1 MFMLLAMVMTVLTA
15 SAEDLYFS
23 LTKAE
28 GAEEHG
34 EISFKVG
41 GNTVTQAKEGETVT
55 IEIALEEGWAVGSIG
70 GQWYAA
76 IAKAPRHAGD
86 IDLLNEMT
94 LTPAGENKWTF
105 TMQRA
110 NVQVSSTYKKLLTH
124 KDITVTVEEATYTG
138 SPVTPAV
145 TLKDGEKVLVK
156 GTDYNTLSFSNNTD
170 AALATDEGAPTVS
183 ITALSTVQE
192 YAGTVTKTFTI
203 KKAAATM
210 RFATTSINKS
220 FGDADFT
227 NPLTIRG
234 DGSVTYAS
242 DNESVATVDAETGL
256 VHIVGSGNA
265 NIIATVVDGK
275 NYTYAVKTAQYA
287 IGVNTAAMTVSA
299 DGYTGTYDG
308 EAHTITVTVTEPEGT
323 TVKYG
328 TVAGE
333 YTLDEAPAYT
343 DAGEYTVFYQVTKE
357 NYTTVEGSATVSI
370 AKAAATI
377 SYETASISKTFGD
390 EDFTN
395 PLTIRG
401 DGSVTYASDNE
412 SVATVDAETGLV
424 HIVGSGNA
432 NITATVADSKNYTYA
447 TKTASYAIGVNT
459 TAMSVTAANYS
470 GTYDGEAHTITVTV
484 TEPEGTT
491 VKFGTV
497 AGEYTLDEAPA
508 YTDAGEYT
516 VFYQVTKE
524 NYTTVVASATIS
536 IAKAAA
542 TISYETASI
551 SKTFGDEDFTNALT
565 MTGDGSVTYASDNE
579 SVATVNSES
588 GLVHIVGSGNANIT
602 ATVADGKNYTYA
614 TKTAQYAIG
623 VNATAMSVTAAN
635 YSGTYDGEAH
645 TITVTVTEPEGTTV
659 KFGTVAGEYT
669 LDEAPAYTDAG
680 EYTVFYQVT
689 KENYTTVEGSAT
701 VSIAKAAATISYETA
716 SVSKTFGDEDFTN
729 TLTMTGDGSVTYAS
743 DNESVATV
751 NSESGLVHIVGSGN
765 ANITATVADGKNY
778 TYATKTA
785 SYAIGVNTTAMSVT
799 AANYSGTY
807 DGEAHTITVTVTEPE
822 GTTVKFG
829 TVAGEYTLDEAPA
842 YTDAGE
848 YTVFYQVTKENY
860 TTVEGS
866 ATVSIAKAAATISY
880 ETASVS
886 KSFGDADFTNTLTNT
901 GDGIATYASDNEE
914 VVTVDAETGEVHIVG
929 TGSAN
934 ITATVADGKNFT
946 YATKTAQYAIGVNA
960 TAMSVT
966 AANYSGTYDGEAH
979 TITVTVTEPEGTT
992 VKFGTVAGEY
1002 TLDKAP
1008 AFTEAGEYTVFYQ
1021 VTKENYTTVEG
1032 SAIVSIAKAAAT
1044 ISYETVSVSKTY
1056 GDEDFTNELKN
1067 TGDGIATY
1075 ASDNE
1080 EVATVDAE
1088 TGLVHVVGPGSAN
1101 ITATVADGKNYTYAT
1116 KTARYAIGVGTAA
1129 IVVSAEGFTGTYDGE
1144 AHTITVTVTEP
1155 EGTTVKYGTVAGEY
1169 TLDKAPAFTEAGEY
1183 TVFYQVTKENYTTVE
1198 NSAVVSISKAAGVI
1212 TFAET
1217 TVGKAYGDADFTN
1230 ELANNG
1236 DGTVTYASDNES
1248 VAVVNAETGE
1258 VHIVG
1263 TGSATITATVADGA
1277 NFTYATKSAQYT
1289 LQVVGIKV
1297 NVAAGEYITYFESR
1311 TALKVVDEGAEL
1323 YTVTAVED
1331 GKAVLSNAS
1340 DAMPKNTPFLVKNNT
1355 GEEKT
1360 FILVPCND
1368 PELAITVA
1376 DEFIGTLTEKSFTE
1390 DDMKAADYYVCNG
1403 IEFIKVRGAGAMA
1416 SNKAYLKV
1424 NGNGNP
1430 QSIQFRHSIDGGAE
1444 TTGIDES
1451 IVNSEEV
1458 NSVWYDLNGRRL
1470 QGKPSLKGVYIKN
1483 GRKVV
1488 VK

>member
-1 MFMLLAMVMTVLTA
+1 MKKKMFMLLAMVMTVLTA

-76 IAKAPRHAGD
+76 IAKAPRRAGD

-138 SPVTPAV
+138 QPVTPAV

-170 AALATDEGAPTVS
+170 AALATDEGAPSVT

-227 NPLTIRG
+227 NTLTNTG
-234 DGSVTYAS
+234 DGIATYAS

-256 VHIVGSGNA
+256 VHIVGSGSA
-265 NIIATVVDGK
+265 NITATVADGK
-275 NYTYAVKTAQYA
+275 NFTYAVKTAQYA
-287 IGVNTAAMTVSA
+287 IGVNTAAMTVS
-299 DGYTGTYDG
+299 
-308 EAHTITVTVTEPEGT
+308 
-323 TVKYG
+323 
-328 TVAGE
+328 
-333 YTLDEAPAYT
+333 
-343 DAGEYTVFYQVTKE
+343 
-357 NYTTVEGSATVSI
+357 
-370 AKAAATI
+370 
-377 SYETASISKTFGD
+377 
-390 EDFTN
+390 
-395 PLTIRG
+395 
-401 DGSVTYASDNE
+401 
-412 SVATVDAETGLV
+412 
-424 HIVGSGNA
+424 
-432 NITATVADSKNYTYA
+432 
-447 TKTASYAIGVNT
+447 
-459 TAMSVTAANYS
+459 AANYS

-508 YTDAGEYT
+508 
-516 VFYQVTKE
+516 
-524 NYTTVVASATIS
+524 
-536 IAKAAA
+536 
-542 TISYETASI
+542 
-551 SKTFGDEDFTNALT
+551 
-565 MTGDGSVTYASDNE
+565 
-579 SVATVNSES
+579 
-588 GLVHIVGSGNANIT
+588 
-602 ATVADGKNYTYA
+602 
-614 TKTAQYAIG
+614 
-623 VNATAMSVTAAN
+623 
-635 YSGTYDGEAH
+635 
-645 TITVTVTEPEGTTV
+645 
-659 KFGTVAGEYT
+659 
-669 LDEAPAYTDAG
+669 
-680 EYTVFYQVT
+680 
-689 KENYTTVEGSAT
+689 
-701 VSIAKAAATISYETA
+701 
-716 SVSKTFGDEDFTN
+716 
-729 TLTMTGDGSVTYAS
+729 
-743 DNESVATV
+743 
-751 NSESGLVHIVGSGN
+751 
-765 ANITATVADGKNY
+765 
-778 TYATKTA
+778 
-785 SYAIGVNTTAMSVT
+785 
-799 AANYSGTY
+799 
-807 DGEAHTITVTVTEPE
+807 
-822 GTTVKFG
+822 
-829 TVAGEYTLDEAPA
+829 
-842 YTDAGE
+842 
-848 YTVFYQVTKENY
+848 
-860 TTVEGS
+860 
-866 ATVSIAKAAATISY
+866 
-880 ETASVS
+880 
-886 KSFGDADFTNTLTNT
+886 
-901 GDGIATYASDNEE
+901 
-914 VVTVDAETGEVHIVG
+914 
-929 TGSAN
+929 
-934 ITATVADGKNFT
+934 
-946 YATKTAQYAIGVNA
+946 
-960 TAMSVT
+960 
-966 AANYSGTYDGEAH
+966 
-979 TITVTVTEPEGTT
+979 
-992 VKFGTVAGEY
+992 
-1002 TLDKAP
+1002 
-1008 AFTEAGEYTVFYQ
+1008 FTEAGEYTVFYQ

-1032 SAIVSIAKAAAT
+1032 SATVSIAKAAAT

-1155 EGTTVKYGTVAGEY
+1155 EGTTVKFGTVAGEY

-1217 TVGKAYGDADFTN
+1217 TVGKTYGDADFTN

-1289 LQVVGIKV
+1289 LLVVGIKV

-1444 TTGIDES
+1444 TTGIDAS
-1451 IVNSEEV
+1451 LVNSEEV

-1470 QGKPSLKGVYIKN
+1470 QGKPSLKGIYIKN
-1483 GRKVV
+1483 GKKVV

>member
-1 MFMLLAMVMTVLTA
+1 MKKKMFMLLAMVMTVLTA

-76 IAKAPRHAGD
+76 IAKAPRRAGD

-138 SPVTPAV
+138 QPVTPAV

-170 AALATDEGAPTVS
+170 AALATDEGAPSVT

-265 NIIATVVDGK
+265 NITATVADGK
-275 NYTYAVKTAQYA
+275 NYTYAVKTASYA

-308 EAHTITVTVTEPEGT
+308 
-323 TVKYG
+323 
-328 TVAGE
+328 
-333 YTLDEAPAYT
+333 
-343 DAGEYTVFYQVTKE
+343 Q
-357 NYTTVEGSATVSI
+357 S
-370 AKAAATI
+370 
-377 SYETASISKTFGD
+377 
-390 EDFTN
+390 
-395 PLTIRG
+395 
-401 DGSVTYASDNE
+401 
-412 SVATVDAETGLV
+412 
-424 HIVGSGNA
+424 
-432 NITATVADSKNYTYA
+432 
-447 TKTASYAIGVNT
+447 
-459 TAMSVTAANYS
+459 
-470 GTYDGEAHTITVTV
+470 HTITVTV

-491 VKFGTV
+491 VKF
-497 AGEYTLDEAPA
+497 
-508 YTDAGEYT
+508 
-516 VFYQVTKE
+516 
-524 NYTTVVASATIS
+524 
-536 IAKAAA
+536 
-542 TISYETASI
+542 
-551 SKTFGDEDFTNALT
+551 
-565 MTGDGSVTYASDNE
+565 
-579 SVATVNSES
+579 
-588 GLVHIVGSGNANIT
+588 
-602 ATVADGKNYTYA
+602 
-614 TKTAQYAIG
+614 
-623 VNATAMSVTAAN
+623 
-635 YSGTYDGEAH
+635 
-645 TITVTVTEPEGTTV
+645 
-659 KFGTVAGEYT
+659 
-669 LDEAPAYTDAG
+669 
-680 EYTVFYQVT
+680 
-689 KENYTTVEGSAT
+689 
-701 VSIAKAAATISYETA
+701 
-716 SVSKTFGDEDFTN
+716 
-729 TLTMTGDGSVTYAS
+729 
-743 DNESVATV
+743 
-751 NSESGLVHIVGSGN
+751 
-765 ANITATVADGKNY
+765 
-778 TYATKTA
+778 
-785 SYAIGVNTTAMSVT
+785 
-799 AANYSGTY
+799 
-807 DGEAHTITVTVTEPE
+807 
-822 GTTVKFG
+822 
-829 TVAGEYTLDEAPA
+829 
-842 YTDAGE
+842 
-848 YTVFYQVTKENY
+848 
-860 TTVEGS
+860 
-866 ATVSIAKAAATISY
+866 
-880 ETASVS
+880 
-886 KSFGDADFTNTLTNT
+886 
-901 GDGIATYASDNEE
+901 
-914 VVTVDAETGEVHIVG
+914 
-929 TGSAN
+929 
-934 ITATVADGKNFT
+934 
-946 YATKTAQYAIGVNA
+946 
-960 TAMSVT
+960 
-966 AANYSGTYDGEAH
+966 
-979 TITVTVTEPEGTT
+979 
-992 VKFGTVAGEY
+992 
-1002 TLDKAP
+1002 
-1008 AFTEAGEYTVFYQ
+1008 
-1021 VTKENYTTVEG
+1021 
-1032 SAIVSIAKAAAT
+1032 
-1044 ISYETVSVSKTY
+1044 
-1056 GDEDFTNELKN
+1056 
-1067 TGDGIATY
+1067 
-1075 ASDNE
+1075 
-1080 EVATVDAE
+1080 
-1088 TGLVHVVGPGSAN
+1088 
-1101 ITATVADGKNYTYAT
+1101 
-1116 KTARYAIGVGTAA
+1116 
-1129 IVVSAEGFTGTYDGE
+1129 
-1144 AHTITVTVTEP
+1144 
-1155 EGTTVKYGTVAGEY
+1155 GTVAGEY

-1248 VAVVNAETGE
+1248 VATVDAETGE

-1289 LQVVGIKV
+1289 LLVVGIKV

-1444 TTGIDES
+1444 TTGIDAS
-1451 IVNSEEV
+1451 LVNSEEV

-1470 QGKPSLKGVYIKN
+1470 QGKPSLKGIYIKN
-1483 GRKVV
+1483 GKKVV